1 MLHQEID
8 SIIQEMQSRIDD
20 DDAQY
25 LALSDIREKEIKRII
40 SQISEIILNLKRLLE
55 SRNVNLVSKYKS
67 STQEFRMLPPIP
79 KFTIP
84 NFQPQ
89 KINREE
95 LLRQFRSLTHLSK
108 EEEEEGYISV
118 IKETEP
124 SPKGR
129 PLLRVPKLIT
139 EIDTGYVNLF
149 GVSPL
154 SDEEIWTCG
163 DNKNLK
169 LYNLRGELLKSV
181 QTKSGNNPMNI
192 AVTHSGDL
200 VFVDCSDRSINLVR
214 DTHVQ
219 TLNKLGGWR
228 PIGVCSTTTRDILV
242 SMVSDNGEET
252 RIVRFSGSAEKQ
264 IIQRNEHGH
273 PLFSKRYTKYLCEN
287 GNLDICMADNGANAV
302 VVVSAA
308 GKLRFRYTGY
318 PYKHLET
325 FFPYDITTDSQ
336 NRILIAETINC
347 NIHLVDKDG
356 HFLRLIDNCVLQSPL
371 VLFVDSRDNLFVG
384 EQYSC
389 KLKKIKYYQ

>member
-1 MLHQEID
+1 MLHKEID
-8 SIIQEMQSRIDD
+8 SIIQKMQSRIDD

-25 LALSDIREKEIKRII
+25 LALSDIREKEIKRIL

-67 STQEFRMLPPIP
+67 RTQEFRMLPPIP
-79 KFTIP
+79 KITIP

-95 LLRQFRSLTHLSK
+95 LLRQFGSLTHLSK
-108 EEEEEGYISV
+108 EEEEEGYISI
-118 IKETEP
+118 IKETKP
-124 SPKGR
+124 SPKCK

-139 EIDTGYVNLF
+139 EIDTGYVNLY

-181 QTKSGNNPMNI
+181 QTKPGNNPMNI

-219 TLNKLGGWR
+219 TLNKLGG
-228 PIGVCSTTTRDILV
+228 GDQSVCV
-242 SMVSDNGEET
+242 V
-252 RIVRFSGSAEKQ
+252 Q
-264 IIQRNEHGH
+264 
-273 PLFSKRYTKYLCEN
+273 PL
-287 GNLDICMADNGANAV
+287 A
-302 VVVSAA
+302 
-308 GKLRFRYTGY
+308 
-318 PYKHLET
+318 T
-325 FFPYDITTDSQ
+325 F
-336 NRILIAETINC
+336 
-347 NIHLVDKDG
+347 
-356 HFLRLIDNCVLQSPL
+356 
-371 VLFVDSRDNLFVG
+371 
-384 EQYSC
+384 
-389 KLKKIKYYQ
+389 